1 MAADNPFLRR
11 FLASVPTEV
20 APTFT
25 QAQLAAVQRAF
36 GMRFTVNHMVDLCR
50 SICLPWGRFYLVLL
64 FGKERTPRS

>member
-11 FLASVPTEV
+11 FLASVPVDV

-25 QAQLAAVQRAF
+25 DAQLLAVQRAF
-36 GMRFTVNHMVDLCR
+36 GMRFTMNHMVDLRR
-50 SICLPWGRFYLVLL
+50 SIRCPWGRFYLVLL